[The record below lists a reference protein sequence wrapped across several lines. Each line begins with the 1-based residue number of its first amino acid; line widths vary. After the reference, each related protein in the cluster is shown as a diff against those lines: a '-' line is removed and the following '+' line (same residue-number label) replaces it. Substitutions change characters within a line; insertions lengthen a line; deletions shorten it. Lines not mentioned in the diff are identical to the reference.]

1 MSTKTTIKRI
11 ALVAAVAAAFGGLST
26 VAANATVTATT
37 VTASPSNPTTGSIGT
52 PVTLSYTETAT
63 ATSAGDTNV
72 ITPTFT
78 FPTHSGLTV
87 ASLAVALGGTT
98 NGTVAVTAATNVVTV
113 TDTASGAVT
122 NGDSYTFTPD
132 VPGTYTLV
140 IAGQGGTSATS
151 TITVTSTTAQFLNA
165 TQSGNGAIAT
175 AVGVSATSGNALTA
189 ITGGF
194 ARVVIAAN
202 AASTS
207 EYINVTGVGQAIA
220 ATATGSTITNQSGS
234 GFSNGVTNNI
244 LWTTSSAST
253 DTAAITISSLTAGV
267 ATITVTPVS
276 TSTGVP
282 GTPVVGTITFGAAP
296 VVSAQYSTAYI
307 ADGTTPATSTS
318 QGTSTLSYSKSAATQ
333 VANIQVTLNSAAS
346 TPILGQSL
354 AVSVSG
360 PGLVGLFNDAT
371 GAHVA
376 SGKSLSFTPASSGT
390 PNTYSIPVWADGTSG
405 TSTITI
411 TSGTTTIATKTVT
424 FTGSPAKASATQNL
438 FIAAPGAALG
448 ANPSTYL
455 LEAGVV
461 GNGKTDPG
469 ADSATSGTAAI
480 VGKVVDSN
488 GNAVAGATVELV
500 SSNTAVITAGS
511 CLEVTNGT
519 YAAPGTWQCQVSGA
533 SGALSGQTA
542 TVTFEVYDPTTAA
555 YDILATPLTFSIGKA
570 TVVSEALTTD
580 AASYSALA
588 PMIITVTAKDSAGNL
603 VADQD
608 GSSLATLVSST
619 QLGGTLASPTKLVNG
634 IGTIKTAYAPAVAG
648 SFTISALDN
657 LSVAGEAVSVTA
669 ASAGGSADAQ
679 AAEATDAANEATDA
693 ANAATDAANAAADA
707 ADAATSAAQDAGAK
721 ADAALAA
728 VTALSAKITVLA
740 AQIAKIVKKLK
751 A

>member
-26 VAANATVTATT
+26 VAANATTESASIT
-37 VTASPSNPTTGSIGT
+37 VTA
-52 PVTLSYTETAT
+52 
-63 ATSAGDTNV
+63 ATSAPNVAVGTPITFAFSETDTATV
-72 ITPTFT
+72 AGGVETVTAHLAVAP
-78 FPTHSGLTV
+78 HSGLTDANV
-87 ASLAVALGGTT
+87 TDALGGAT
-98 NGTVAVTAATNVVTV
+98 NATAAVTAGTSSSGVITTITEAAV
-113 TDTASGAVT
+113 GAVS
-122 NGDSYTFTPD
+122 NSDNYTFTPD
-132 VPGTYTLV
+132 VAGTYTL
-140 IAGQGGTSATS
+140 
-151 TITVTSTTAQFLNA
+151 TVTPSHGNVSTAVVTAIDTAPLFLNL
-165 TQSGNGAIAT
+165 SEDHSVI
-175 AVGVSATSGNALTA
+175 GVSSSTGNALTA
-189 ITGGF
+189 ISGGF
-194 ARVVIAAN
+194 AEASIEANSAPATDYITVTGGQVIA
-202 AASTS
+202 
-207 EYINVTGVGQAIA
+207 E
-220 ATATGSTITNQSGS
+220 TATGGVLNNSSGLT
-234 GFSNGVTNNI
+234 GVSNSLV
-244 LWTTSSAST
+244 WTTAAGTDLAHIQVYSAV
-253 DTAAITISSLTAGV
+253 AGV

-276 TSTGVP
+276 ATTGVP

-318 QGTSTLSYSKSAATQ
+318 QATSTLSYSKSAATQ

-346 TPILGQSL
+346 TAIFGQGL

-371 GAHVA
+371 GTHVA
-376 SGKSLSFTPASSGT
+376 SGKALSFPAASGI
-390 PNTYSIPVWADGTSG
+390 PNTFSIPVWADGTSG

-461 GNGKTDPG
+461 GNGKTDPA

-480 VGKVVDSN
+480 VGTVVDSN
-488 GNAVAGATVELV
+488 GNAVAGAIVKLV

-533 SGALSGQTA
+533 PGALSGQTA
-542 TVTFEVYDPTTAA
+542 TVTFEVYNPTTAA

-570 TVVSEALTTD
+570 TVVSEDLTTD

-634 IGTIKTAYAPAVAG
+634 IGKIKTAYAPAVAG

-669 ASAGGSADAQ
+669 ASAGGSADTQ
-679 AAEATDAANEATDA
+679 AAAATDAANEATDA

-707 ADAATSAAQDAGAK
+707 ADAATAAAQDAGAK